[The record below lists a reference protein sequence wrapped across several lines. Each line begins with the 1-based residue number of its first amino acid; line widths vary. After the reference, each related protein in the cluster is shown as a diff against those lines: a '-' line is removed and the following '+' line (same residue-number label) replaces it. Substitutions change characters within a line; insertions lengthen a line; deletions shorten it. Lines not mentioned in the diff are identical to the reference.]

1 MRWNW
6 PTTWTLRKA
15 ARSVRLPEREVR
27 VVVEE
32 APPVPEV
39 EDDLL
44 RKASDVAWRL
54 LIIGVV
60 IALILWGA
68 IYIRV
73 VTIPVIL
80 AVFVTALLMP
90 PTQWLRDRGLGRGLS
105 TTISVLGAVI
115 IFGGI
120 VTLIVLPAISGFDAI
135 VASINES
142 VVTLQQIAASFGM
155 DDQLINEWIASAQ
168 QWIQRNSSQLISGAW
183 AGAVAVGEVL
193 VGIILVIVLTIYF
206 VHSGDELMRWVRSL
220 FPSATRRA
228 LRDAGELTYDVIG
241 RYVRGVAL
249 VGLIDAI
256 GIGAV
261 LLFVFWDDLSLV
273 MPLVILTFIGAFLP
287 VIGAFLAGL
296 VSVLVALVVEGL
308 WMAVVVLAGTIAVQQ
323 LESHIIAPRIYGRSL
338 ELPSAV
344 VLLSISVGSIIGGIT
359 GAFLATPV
367 VAVLAVL
374 LRNRPFTVEAS
385 AQEQETAETP
395 QRPGA
400 GRSGPLLARGPRP
413 GTALQSGAESTQ
425 TKPTAPQRR
434 GNNRPGAAVE
444 MRRPAIPRCSD
455 GGCRTVFPA

>member
-1 MRWNW
+1 SPGRRVPLLTGTEDPEARPSGRGRRRVRWNW

-80 AVFVTALLMP
+80 AVFVAALLMP

-115 IFGGI
+115 IFGGV

-400 GRSGPLLARGPRP
+400 GEERSAAGARPSARDSAAERSGEHADKAHR
-413 GTALQSGAESTQ
+413 TAEKGE
-425 TKPTAPQRR
+425 
-434 GNNRPGAAVE
+434 
-444 MRRPAIPRCSD
+444 
-455 GGCRTVFPA
+455 

>member
-115 IFGGI
+115 IFGGV

-400 GRSGPLLARGPRP
+400 GEERSAAGARPSARDSAAERSGEHADKAHR
-413 GTALQSGAESTQ
+413 TAEKGE
-425 TKPTAPQRR
+425 
-434 GNNRPGAAVE
+434 
-444 MRRPAIPRCSD
+444 
-455 GGCRTVFPA
+455 